1 MMDIQRLRNLTTGRL
16 HTDIGHVYEDIEE
29 ITWAYGLMT
38 HQLPAVLR
46 AVNPWLRANVRDKR
60 FWDGEHDTEHVGEYD
75 LPEPTDNDRE
85 AMLERY
91 RSDILS

>member
-1 MMDIQRLRNLTTGRL
+1 MDIQRLRNLTTGLL

-29 ITWAYGLMT
+29 ITGAYGIMT

-46 AVNPWLRANVRDKR
+46 AVKPWLRANVRDER
-60 FWDGEHDTEHVGEYD
+60 FWNCEYDTNHVGDYD
-75 LPEPTDNDRE
+75 LPDPTDDDRE